1 MSNNERGKPKTALLT
16 LAEVAVVT
24 TKASSV
30 KTRKAQCS
38 ICLEDNVPRGNLSK
52 ETMQKFRIKRWMM
65 VCKGCVAEITREDFI
80 NTEKGKGFDPIPF
93 RHGESIDE
101 SSIFFF
107 RNRFCGFVC
116 LFLPFCYQ

>member
-1 MSNNERGKPKTALLT
+1 MYYSAKINRSSTLRNERGKAKTALLT

-30 KTRKAQCS
+30 KTRKVQSS

-65 VCKGCVAEITREDFI
+65 VCKGCVAEITREDFV

-93 RHGESIDE
+93 GPGESIDE
-101 SSIFFF
+101 SSI
-107 RNRFCGFVC
+107 
-116 LFLPFCYQ
+116 